1 MGIPAF
7 VVPGGDAVKAEK
19 ITVLCKVPRQQS
31 GSGLDEW
38 HKAVLS
44 DCIYKRSRATNVNN
58 TTVSMSQIYTVLI
71 PFDDRYMPYDQWYG
85 RTDKQNTYTV
95 SQGDYIVFG
104 EVAEEVTPDTI
115 RDVLDVYP
123 NHCTV
128 RSIDEVEQTHGARY
142 RLKVQGV

>member
-1 MGIPAF
+1 M
-7 VVPGGDAVKAEK
+7 KAEK

-31 GSGLDEW
+31 GNGLDEW

-44 DCIYKRSRATNVNN
+44 DCVYKRSKVTNVTN

-71 PFDDRYMPYDQWYG
+71 PFDDRYMSCDHWYG
-85 RTDKQNTYTV
+85 MADKQSTYTV

-104 EVAEEVTPDTI
+104 EVKEEITPDTI
-115 RDVLDVYP
+115 RDVLNAYP

-128 RSIDEVEQTHGARY
+128 RSIEEVEQTHGVIY

>member
-1 MGIPAF
+1 MTADNVTI
-7 VVPGGDAVKAEK
+7 
-19 ITVLCKVPRQQS
+19 LCKVPRQQS

-38 HKAVLS
+38 YKV
-44 DCIYKRSRATNVNN
+44 CIDGCVFKRSKAMQVTKREAANISDA
-58 TTVSMSQIYTVLI
+58 TVSMSQIYTVLI
-71 PFDDRYMPYDQWYG
+71 PFDDKYISSDIWYG
-85 RTDKQNTYTV
+85 IENKRDTYTV

-104 EVAEEVTPDTI
+104 EVTEEVTPDTI
-115 RDVLDVYP
+115 RDVLDAYP

>member
-1 MGIPAF
+1 M
-7 VVPGGDAVKAEK
+7 KANRVT
-19 ITVLCKVPRQQS
+19 ILCKVPRQQS

-38 HKAVLS
+38 YKIFID
-44 DCIYKRSRATNVNN
+44 DCVYKRSKAMRVTKRETTNISDA
-58 TTVSMSQIYTVLI
+58 TVSMSQIYTVLI
-71 PFDDRYMPYDQWYG
+71 PFDDKYVSSDTWYG
-85 RTDKQNTYTV
+85 IENKRDTYTV

-104 EVAEEVTPDTI
+104 EVTEEITPNTI

-128 RSIDEVEQTHGARY
+128 RSIEEVEQTHGARY